1 MAKHIHPFVMIHA
14 AKIERAAKR
23 LSDAALRFA
32 ILTGADIVINVD
44 GEEAM
49 SVKMLDKLEK
59 RKPKKTTIN

>member
-1 MAKHIHPFVMIHA
+1 MAKHIPPFVMIHA

-32 ILTGADIVINVD
+32 ILTGADIVVHVD

-49 SVKMLDKLEK
+49 SVKMLDK
-59 RKPKKTTIN
+59 RKPKKPTIN